1 MHFRV
6 NKRRRIGGKESR
18 QPFQEVLLSTRKEK
32 RHGRWKEKCVKS
44 FLSFFLLLFFFN
56 YVRND
61 SMFIFDGSNIIWREK
76 TTMLKRVGGLL

>member
-6 NKRRRIGGKESR
+6 NKRRRIGDKESR
-18 QPFQEVLLSTRKEK
+18 QPFQEVLLSTRKDK
-32 RHGRWKEKCVKS
+32 WHGRWKEKCVKRVF
-44 FLSFFLLLFFFN
+44 FLSSSFFFN